1 MIEKSQHFCGIR
13 PIQALFLA
21 SFLTFSCGKTDS
33 ESIFPQKQSLTE
45 SVYASGLVKA
55 KDQYEAFT
63 MASGPIQ
70 EIFVE
75 EGDTVKSGTAIL
87 KVFSERES
95 LSRENAQL
103 SQAYAD
109 QQANQSRLRDLELAI
124 DLAKS
129 KMLNDSLLFVRQ
141 KNLWDK
147 GIGSAV
153 ELEQRDLAF
162 QNSKTSY
169 QSSLLRYRD
178 LKREIEFNSKSSSK
192 NLAISKVMEGEFIL
206 KSNIDGVVF
215 SILKEKGE
223 MVSPQTPLAIIGSA
237 NEFLLE
243 LQVDE
248 YDISKVEVGQ
258 LVMVSMDSFKE
269 QVFEAKVV
277 RIYPIMDSRSK
288 SFTVE
293 AVFTKSPPKLFPNLT
308 LEANIVTSEKSE
320 ALVIPRNYLW
330 NENSVINVDGDT
342 IPVKVGLKNFQFAE
356 ILEGVTEQTELV
368 QPGK

>member
-1 MIEKSQHFCGIR
+1 MSKKSPLIR
-13 PIQALFLA
+13 TTGFIQFLFLG
-21 SFLTFSCGKTDS
+21 SFLIFSCGKTES
-33 ESIFPQKQSLTE
+33 ETVFPKKQALTE

-63 MASGPIQ
+63 LASGPIQ
-70 EIFVE
+70 DIFLE
-75 EGDTVKSGTAIL
+75 EGDTVKVGTPIL
-87 KVFSERES
+87 KVFSEREI
-95 LSRENAQL
+95 LSRESAQL
-103 SQAYAD
+103 SQSYAD
-109 QQANQSRLRDLELAI
+109 LKENQSRLRDLELAI

-129 KMLNDSLLFVRQ
+129 KMHNDSLLLARQ
-141 KNLWDK
+141 KNLWSK

-153 ELEQRDLAF
+153 ELEQRELAF

-169 QSSLLRYRD
+169 QSSVLRYSD
-178 LKREIEFNSKSSSK
+178 LKREIEFNSKSASK
-192 NLAISKVMEGEFIL
+192 NLAISDVLVGEYIL

-248 YDISKVEVGQ
+248 YDISKVEEGQ

-293 AVFTKSPPKLFPNLT
+293 AIFTKSPPKLFPNLT

-330 NENSVINVDGDT
+330 MENSVITVDGDT

-368 QPGK
+368 LPSR

>member
-1 MIEKSQHFCGIR
+1 M
-13 PIQALFLA
+13 
-21 SFLTFSCGKTDS
+21 
-33 ESIFPQKQSLTE
+33 
-45 SVYASGLVKA
+45 KA

-63 MASGPIQ
+63 LASGPIQ

-129 KMLNDSLLFVRQ
+129 KMLNDSLLYVRQ

-178 LKREIEFNSKSSSK
+178 LKREIEFNSKSASK
-192 NLAISKVMEGEFIL
+192 TLAISDALLGEYIL
-206 KSNIDGVVF
+206 TSKIDG
-215 SILKEKGE
+215 
-223 MVSPQTPLAIIGSA
+223 
-237 NEFLLE
+237 
-243 LQVDE
+243 
-248 YDISKVEVGQ
+248 
-258 LVMVSMDSFKE
+258 
-269 QVFEAKVV
+269 
-277 RIYPIMDSRSK
+277 
-288 SFTVE
+288 
-293 AVFTKSPPKLFPNLT
+293 
-308 LEANIVTSEKSE
+308 
-320 ALVIPRNYLW
+320 
-330 NENSVINVDGDT
+330 
-342 IPVKVGLKNFQFAE
+342 
-356 ILEGVTEQTELV
+356 
-368 QPGK
+368 